1 MTTVLT
7 SLGPVPL
14 EVTYDQVGLSVA
26 MRILK
31 WDTVNWV
38 QDGPLVPCDP
48 TPALNTYA
56 AIFTPPRVGLYIC
69 ELMVYT
75 DNTLTTPQDGYYPS
89 SRSFAVDLSLTNQ
102 LTNIET
108 ILTSLAAVT
117 TSAVNPSAN
126 IIGELEDDATIVG
139 TVSNEGDIVC

>member
-14 EVTYDQVGLSVA
+14 EVTYDQVGLNVA

-31 WDTVNWV
+31 WDTVSWV

-75 DNTLTTPQDGYYPS
+75 DNTYATPQDGYYPS
-89 SRSFAVDLSLTNQ
+89 SRSFSVDLSLTNQ
-102 LTNIET
+102 LSNIET
-108 ILTSLAAVT
+108 ILTSIAAVV
-117 TSAVNPSAN
+117 TSAVNPPAN
-126 IIGELEDDATIVG
+126 IVGDVQGAADIIG
-139 TVSNEGDIVC
+139 TVSNEEII